1 MGKMAQLRASS
12 DKSKADK
19 AKAEV
24 QAVTATIINID
35 TGKNPNKKAKK
46 VLLKRLAGTKKS
58 SQEDMR
64 TGREKASAARDA
76 TIKAKVDKAAE
87 ESIKVRIAR
96 RRASSEEAKAAKAK
110 AELQSMAATL
120 ITLSQYIP
128 NKKISKKLVKRLS
141 ATKKNTIEELKAKTQ
156 KITTA
161 RKSAIKAKVDKAA
174 EESKKVKAAKS
185 RASTIKAIVKSAS
198 PTVID
203 INIEKDSTKKSEKGF
218 SGKIEY

>member
-12 DKSKADK
+12 DKSKANK

-64 TGREKASAARDA
+64 TGR
-76 TIKAKVDKAAE
+76 AKVDKAAE